1 MTEPEPTA
9 LKALIVEVLEDA
21 KAQDIEV
28 FDLRER
34 NTFADFMIVASGTS
48 TRQNTAMAD
57 RVIARIKEL
66 GLPQPMG
73 TEGQQHGEW
82 VLVDLNS
89 VVLHLMLPQTR
100 AFYNLEKL
108 WNESVRERAAKSV

>member
-57 RVIARIKEL
+57 RVVAKLKEL
-66 GLPQPMG
+66 DQGRPLG
-73 TEGQQHGEW
+73 VEGQQHGEW
-82 VLVDLNS
+82 VLVDLNA
-89 VVLHLMLPQTR
+89 VVLHLMLPQIR

-108 WNESVRERAAKSV
+108 WSESVRDRSARSL